1 MDSRIMDRE
10 VLREDYFESKGKY
23 PSNKWLDSA
32 MKLIDDM
39 YNGYASVDGNDS
51 GKNDEVHQLLV
62 RQDFLDGVI
71 SSLVNEFNKGQDKL
85 SIITGIR
92 FRYYHGHDTD
102 SEEE

>member
-39 YNGYASVDGNDS
+39 YKGYASVDGDDS
-51 GKNDEVHQLLV
+51 GKN
-62 RQDFLDGVI
+62 
-71 SSLVNEFNKGQDKL
+71 NEFNKGQDKL
-85 SIITGIR
+85 SFITGMG
-92 FRYYHGHDTD
+92 FRYYHGQDTD
-102 SEEE
+102 NKAGC